1 MERRILMQFDL
12 EAPGLKRRTRKNG
25 IVKLYWVARTDLVK
39 AGYEPE
45 TIPLPYDIS
54 DREHHSLIS
63 AACLRYQAEMLEWS
77 AGHKSDPNR
86 FDGTLLSLSRKYQ
99 TDPASP
105 FQRMKHNTRYKDT
118 YTLRIIEKAFGKRA
132 LAALRIGDFY
142 CWYDVAKRPKAPG
155 GRERVRKAH
164 GIIKKL
170 RELFAYGIMAEL
182 PQCKRLYEIL
192 EHARFAQPARR
203 RIAMALEHV
212 EAFIPK
218 AIEMGRLSL
227 AFGTALQFETAMRQ
241 KDVIGEWEPIPQG
254 EEVSG
259 IVLNGRRWIN
269 GLMWTDIAADLV
281 LRKATTKTG
290 AYAAHDLK
298 LCPLV
303 LRCLDM
309 IPADR
314 RSGPVVVDEAA
325 GRPYAESAYGREWR
339 LVARAASVPEHVWN
353 MDARAGAITE
363 AEDAGADLDHIRSTA
378 AHSQSSTTLRYSR
391 GAVGKSRIVAELRI
405 GHRTAKNG
413 A

>member
-1 MERRILMQFDL
+1 MQFEY
-12 EAPGLKRRTRKNG
+12 EAPGLKRRPRKNG
-25 IVKLYWVARTDLVK
+25 TLKLYWVARTDLVR

-45 TIPLPYDIS
+45 TIPLPYDIN
-54 DREHHSLIS
+54 DREHHALIS

-77 AGHKSDPNR
+77 AGRKRDPNR
-86 FDGTLLSLSRKYQ
+86 FDGTLLSLARKYQ

-105 FQRMKHNTRYKDT
+105 FQRMKHNTRHKDT
-118 YTLRIIEKAFGKRA
+118 YTLKIIERAFGKRV
-132 LAALRIGDFY
+132 LAALKIGDFY
-142 CWYDVAKRPKAPG
+142 RWYEEAKKPKIPG
-155 GRERVRKAH
+155 GPERIRKAH

-182 PQCKRLYEIL
+182 PECKRLYEIL

-203 RIAMALEHV
+203 RIAMELEHV

-227 AFGTALQFETAMRQ
+227 ALGTALQFETAMRQ
-241 KDVIGEWEPIPQG
+241 KDVVGEWEPIPQG

-259 IVLNGRRWIN
+259 IVLNGRRWAN
-269 GLMWTDIAADLV
+269 GLLWSDISAELL

-309 IPADR
+309 APADR
-314 RSGPVVVDEAA
+314 RLGPVIIDETA

-339 LVARAASVPEHVWN
+339 LVARAAGIPDHVWN

-391 GAVGKSRIVAELRI
+391 GAVGKSRKVAELRI